1 MANKKVPDLFDS
13 DDDVDG
19 AGVEDRTAKFS
30 AELKKINEEKKAEAA
45 AAEKKRLEKEA
56 VSRLESLKEGVQEE
70 KESSTEAAGTELEA
84 VKRKEERVGEVAAG
98 AKEALAKDPGT
109 SPDGKDG
116 NDEKDE
122 KEKKTNKFLESGNKI
137 QVKLLVYF
145 AFLCVLYFTVS
156 LILLKEHSSYKDD
169 KTIRDGIYAG
179 AVGIGIFIAI
189 LTIDFNEGRDLKQQ
203 LSSAAVLL
211 GTLFIGGVITFL
223 YAGDKVTSLD
233 ENRRSR
239 IFIQATVVLYFV
251 FILAAA
257 AYIIVGQKSKSKGY
271 QILRMFYSF
280 YLLTLAF
287 VLGGI
292 STNKYFKS
300 DHLETTSSEKTV
312 LLIGTVLF
320 IILTTLALI
329 VLISRIPFVGKT
341 LGNLENKVF
350 KSLIKGFEKSIWTKI
365 LVLFC
370 MAAVVYFVYL
380 FYNIHNDGDL
390 SGTNAQSLLEWSYAI
405 GAFLILIFISV
416 LSATLGGNF
425 KQRLVSFFMVTLL
438 ITAGVLL
445 NYLDDTGKL
454 GNLTDS
460 EQVLVNVTKI
470 VFLVVLAAAIVY
482 TLFFNYGKD
491 LEPDKN
497 VGADVIAKISINIG
511 IILFFLYCGSVDSYI
526 VAEHRKE
533 LESKYKVL
541 AWAGTGV
548 FAVGSAL
555 AGFVIFKLL
564 RSSADAGVTAVAPKA
579 PSGT

>member
-1 MANKKVPDLFDS
+1 MADKKVPDLFDS
-13 DDDVDG
+13 DDD
-19 AGVEDRTAKFS
+19 VEDRTAKFS
-30 AELKKINEEKKAEAA
+30 AELKKINEEKKAAAA

-56 VSRLESLKEGVQEE
+56 AARLKSLREGVQEE
-70 KESSTEAAGTELEA
+70 EERATEAADTELEA
-84 VKRKEERVGEVAAG
+84 AKRKEETVREVAAG

-109 SPDGKDG
+109 SPGGKDG
-116 NDEKDE
+116 KEAVGEDG

-257 AYIIVGQKSKSKGY
+257 VYIIVGQKSKSKGY
-271 QILRMFYSF
+271 QTLRMFYSF

-292 STNKYFKS
+292 STNKYFNS
-300 DHLETTSSEKTV
+300 DHLETTSSEKTI

-350 KSLIKGFEKSIWTKI
+350 KSLIEGFEKSIWTKI

-482 TLFFNYGKD
+482 TLFFNYGEN
-491 LEPDKN
+491 LNKN
-497 VGADVIAKISINIG
+497 GTVGADVIAKISINIG

-564 RSSADAGVTAVAPKA
+564 RSSAGAGVTAAAPKA
-579 PSGT
+579 PPGT